1 MKRTFLSLLPFTI
14 AITLGLTSC
23 SDSDTPEEPNPD
35 GPYGGIAVDYNINDY
50 KITLGQDVYEPI
62 TAENWRSQGSMFL
75 YVGSNGADA
84 SIQDTNGRTGYRLVN
99 LPWAKGTVE
108 SNLPKSFTLS
118 LAIFKGTPKV
128 PIVVEFDHYLADGEC
143 FLQLVSPGANEA
155 VEAYRDSCI
164 DEVLGKIREIAP
176 EIAIMEK

>member
-1 MKRTFLSLLPFTI
+1 MIPLIRNDPTSTVTGKVEFTEI
-14 AITLGLTSC
+14 FKKTKINNPNDGW
-23 SDSDTPEEPNPD
+23 TPD
-35 GPYGGIAVDYNINDY
+35 R
-50 KITLGQDVYEPI
+50 LGQFLRLNRSLFEDREECMKLVSALKNFTAKANSEVQKQKDPSGSRADVFK
-62 TAENWRSQGSMFL
+62 Q
-75 YVGSNGADA
+75 
-84 SIQDTNGRTGYRLVN
+84 
-99 LPWAKGTVE
+99 TVE